1 VITVGVLYP
10 GDMGSALARRL
21 VDAGWRAVAWLDERS
36 ARTHALAQAA
46 GVEALASLDEV
57 VAQADLV
64 VSLVPQHAVVATAAA
79 CAAAVGRTGARPF
92 YLDANSVAPQ
102 TAGAAVALAA
112 AAGCEAV
119 DGAFVGS
126 AASLGGQTMLYLSGP
141 SAPRLGALLEPALRV
156 RVLGAEVGL
165 ASAFKLS
172 FAGFN
177 KGLVAL
183 VLEAAAAADRLGLRG
198 ELLDCLAN
206 SYPGSMASVERLLP
220 SYPRHATRRVE
231 EFDEVARWLASIG
244 QAGPMAA
251 ATRVVLERLSELRLA
266 DDVEWRTA
274 DLIAECCRRQILAE
288 RGIDTG
294 GESAGRVDAGSVDAA
309 GGGA

>member
-1 VITVGVLYP
+1 VSTVGVLYP
-10 GDMGSALARRL
+10 GDMGGALARQL
-21 VDAGWRAVAWLDERS
+21 TAGGWRAVSWLGERG
-36 ARTHALAQAA
+36 ARTHALSQAA
-46 GVEALASLDEV
+46 GVEALASLDDV
-57 VAQADLV
+57 VAQADVV
-64 VSLVPQHAVVATAAA
+64 VSLVPQHAVVATAGAF
-79 CAAAVGRTGARPF
+79 AAAVARSGARPF

-102 TAGAAVALAA
+102 TAAAAIAAAA

-126 AASLGGQTMLYLSGP
+126 AARIGAQTTLYLSGP
-141 SAPRLGALLEPALRV
+141 GAQRLDALLEPALQV

-183 VLEAAAAADRLGLRG
+183 ALEAAAAADRLGQRA
-198 ELLDCLAN
+198 ELLDCLATF
-206 SYPGSMASVERLLP
+206 YPGSMASVERLLP
-220 SYPRHATRRVE
+220 SYPRHAARRVA
-231 EFDEVARWLASIG
+231 EFDEVARWLSSIG

-251 ATRVVLERLSELRLA
+251 ATRAVLERLSELRLA
-266 DDVEWRTA
+266 DDVEWQAA

-288 RGIDTG
+288 RRD
-294 GESAGRVDAGSVDAA
+294 DA
-309 GGGA
+309 GGGDSGGNTAGGNA